1 MTSLTGQNKTGRRGF
16 TLIELILVLS
26 LLVIITSITLPP
38 MAKFIR
44 GRALDTEARRLI
56 SFIHVAQSRAVS
68 EGTPMVLWINSQA
81 GTYGLLAETSGQTGD
96 PQAETLTLDSTLKIA
111 VLNTGVGAQTL
122 FNNLPAIRFQA
133 DGTVDEGSPQAV
145 KLVDVDGFSRLLTE
159 TRLRNGYEVTTANQ

>member
-1 MTSLTGQNKTGRRGF
+1 
-16 TLIELILVLS
+16 
-26 LLVIITSITLPP
+26 
-38 MAKFIR
+38 
-44 GRALDTEARRLI
+44 
-56 SFIHVAQSRAVS
+56 
-68 EGTPMVLWINSQA
+68 MVLWINSQA